1 MAGERG
7 SRFLRLAQRAA
18 LGTSRRLLL
27 IGDAYGP
34 PPKDDN
40 VITLQEWIEHQTAY
54 GHTVPNDWCGHPIC
68 VRAKAWVQVAEQQ
81 LAAEQA
87 AMQPPMQGAV

>member
-34 PPKDDN
+34 PPKADD
-40 VITLQEWIEHQTAY
+40 VLTFSEVLEHSAAY
-54 GHTVPNDWCGHPIC
+54 GHPVPDEFCGHPVC
-68 VRAKAWVQVAEQQ
+68 VHAMQMFMQAQAALQ
-81 LAAEQA
+81 AEQA
-87 AMQPPMQGAV
+87 AMQPPMQGAM

>member
-40 VITLQEWIEHQTAY
+40 VLTYSEVVEHSAAY
-54 GHTVPNDWCGHPIC
+54 GHAVPDEFCGHQVC
-68 VRAKAWVQVAEQQ
+68 VHARAMFAAAEAA

-87 AMQPPMQGAV
+87 AMLPPMQGAV